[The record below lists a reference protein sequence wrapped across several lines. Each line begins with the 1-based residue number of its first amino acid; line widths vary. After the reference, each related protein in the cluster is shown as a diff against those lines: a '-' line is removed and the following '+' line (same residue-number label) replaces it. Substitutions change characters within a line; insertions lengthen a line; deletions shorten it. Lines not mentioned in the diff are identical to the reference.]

1 MSSFSTPYLD
11 ISFRPEQ
18 AVLLGRWLRG
28 VMPFELHHGYDQIL
42 QAAVAHRCR
51 YWLVDIRRR
60 ASVDS
65 ADVFWMLEEFFP
77 KLQPLLG
84 RTTYLAFLMSPH
96 NLAGVLAD
104 TNIPPLT
111 YFNERPYQL
120 QRFTEEGAA
129 LNWLHHCHH
138 QGSVMS

>member
-1 MSSFSTPYLD
+1 YLD
-11 ISFRPEQ
+11 ISFRPDQ
-18 AVLLGRWLRG
+18 SVLLARWLRG
-28 VMPFELHHGYDQIL
+28 VMPFELHQGYSQIL
-42 QAAVAHRCR
+42 HAATHHQCR
-51 YWLVDIRRR
+51 FWLIDIRRR

-104 TNIPPLT
+104 SKIPALT
-111 YFNERPYQL
+111 YFDERPYQL

-129 LNWLHHCHH
+129 LNWLQHCHH
-138 QGSVMS
+138 QDSVAS